1 MTTILVVDDSKFSRG
16 RALAALANQG
26 YTLQEAVDGQD
37 ALDKIAA
44 CPPDLI
50 ISDLLMP
57 KLDGFGMLR
66 GLRELNSTVPV
77 IVVSADIQATSRAL
91 CEELGAAK
99 FLNKPF
105 QPEDLRAAVTQVLP
119 QAVGAL

>member
-16 RALAALANQG
+16 RSLVALANEG
-26 YTLQEAVDGQD
+26 YTLREAVDGRD
-37 ALDKIAA
+37 ALEQIAA
-44 CPPDLI
+44 APPDLI

-57 KLDGFGMLR
+57 NLDGFGLLR
-66 GLRELNSTVPV
+66 ALQERGTAIPV
-77 IVVSADIQATSRAL
+77 IIVSADIQATSRAL

-105 QPEDLRAAVTQVLP
+105 QPDELRNAVTQVLP
-119 QAVGAL
+119 QTVGAR